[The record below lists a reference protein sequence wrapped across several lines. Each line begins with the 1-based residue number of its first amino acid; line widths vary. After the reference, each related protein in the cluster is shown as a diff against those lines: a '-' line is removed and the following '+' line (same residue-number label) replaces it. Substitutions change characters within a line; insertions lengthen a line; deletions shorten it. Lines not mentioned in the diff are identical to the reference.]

1 MYKYKP
7 WRHMTDEE
15 KNEFRFSDPRGT
27 YVNGRLITDEELGFP
42 PDFDDPEDPP
52 EPAPDTP
59 RE

>member
-1 MYKYKP
+1 
-7 WRHMTDEE
+7 MTDEE

-52 EPAPDTP
+52 EPAPATP